1 MQRTLS
7 SVRTNIESK
16 RQVRYELMNPTS
28 IRRKRPGESKQSKR
42 ARAQAKQARIRKEVE
57 EERCKERERLSRIIN
72 AARLPYIKKSEKK
85 KPSMPRSHNYRRKV
99 LITKSNQRNYYKNK
113 SSLVG
118 RNLQYYRLC
127 VFASRTR
134 RVKGK
139 GRKNRQCSVARALC
153 EKNYNNENTPGKTGF
168 DNAMMYLA
176 AQGLTDE
183 NKTMKRR
190 RRRKKKKRRK
200 RRKKSDARQRAKL
213 EDKKGHVQRG
223 DVARVARRQACIE
236 NELYKIWYH
245 KHRVRQGTIF
255 LCLYPS
261 LRF

>member
-1 MQRTLS
+1 MQIS
-7 SVRTNIESK
+7 SSIRTNIESK

-42 ARAQAKQARIRKEVE
+42 ARARAKQARIRKEVE

-72 AARLPYIKKSEKK
+72 AARLPYIKKSEEK

-99 LITKSNQRNYYKNK
+99 SITKNNQRNYYKNK
-113 SSLVG
+113 SSLLG
-118 RNLQYYRLC
+118 RNLHYYRLC
-127 VFASRTR
+127 VFVSRTR

-176 AQGLTDE
+176 ARGLTDE
-183 NKTMKRR
+183 NKSMK
-190 RRRKKKKRRK
+190 RRRKKKRRQ
-200 RRKKSDARQRAKL
+200 KSDTRQSAKL

-223 DVARVARRQACIE
+223 DVARIARRQACIE

>member
-1 MQRTLS
+1 MQRTFS
-7 SVRTNIESK
+7 SIRTNIESK

-42 ARAQAKQARIRKEVE
+42 ARARAKQARIRKEVE

-176 AQGLTDE
+176 TRGLTDE

-190 RRRKKKKRRK
+190 RRRKKRRK
-200 RRKKSDARQRAKL
+200 RRKKSDARQSAGRA
-213 EDKKGHVQRG
+213 QRG
-223 DVARVARRQACIE
+223 DVARIARRQACIE

-255 LCLYPS
+255 LYLYPS

>member
-1 MQRTLS
+1 MQIS
-7 SVRTNIESK
+7 SSIRTNIESK

-42 ARAQAKQARIRKEVE
+42 ARARAKQARMRKEAE
-57 EERCKERERLSRIIN
+57 EEQCKERVRLSRIIN

-99 LITKSNQRNYYKNK
+99 LITKNNQRNYYKNK
-113 SSLVG
+113 SSLLG
-118 RNLQYYRLC
+118 RNLHYYRLC
-127 VFASRTR
+127 VFVSRTR

-176 AQGLTDE
+176 ARGLTDE
-183 NKTMKRR
+183 NKSTKRR
-190 RRRKKKKRRK
+190 RRRKKRRQ
-200 RRKKSDARQRAKL
+200 KSDARQSAKL

-223 DVARVARRQACIE
+223 DVARIARRQACIE

>member
-1 MQRTLS
+1 
-7 SVRTNIESK
+7 
-16 RQVRYELMNPTS
+16 MNPTS

-42 ARAQAKQARIRKEVE
+42 ARARAKQARMRKEAE
-57 EERCKERERLSRIIN
+57 EEQCKERVRLSRIIN

-99 LITKSNQRNYYKNK
+99 LITKNNQRNYYKNK
-113 SSLVG
+113 SSLLG
-118 RNLQYYRLC
+118 RNLHYYRLC
-127 VFASRTR
+127 VFVSRTR

-139 GRKNRQCSVARALC
+139 RRKNRQCYVARALC
-153 EKNYNNENTPGKTGF
+153 EKKYNNENTPGKTGF

-176 AQGLTDE
+176 ARGLTDE

-190 RRRKKKKRRK
+190 RRRKKRRK
-200 RRKKSDARQRAKL
+200 RRKKSDARQSAGRA
-213 EDKKGHVQRG
+213 QRG
-223 DVARVARRQACIE
+223 DVARIARRQACIE

-255 LCLYPS
+255 LYLYPS

>member
-42 ARAQAKQARIRKEVE
+42 ARARAKQARIRKEVE

-72 AARLPYIKKSEKK
+72 AARLPYIKKSEGK

-99 LITKSNQRNYYKNK
+99 LITKNNQRNYYKNK
-113 SSLVG
+113 SSLLG
-118 RNLQYYRLC
+118 RNLHYYRLC

-139 GRKNRQCSVARALC
+139 GRKNRQRSVARALC

-176 AQGLTDE
+176 TQGLTDE
-183 NKTMKRR
+183 NKSTKRR
-190 RRRKKKKRRK
+190 RRRKKKRRRK
-200 RRKKSDARQRAKL
+200 RRKKSDARQSA
-213 EDKKGHVQRG
+213 GHVQRG
-223 DVARVARRQACIE
+223 DVAKIARRQACIE